1 MLIFIWCPFC
11 PRVTTVA
18 YKRPQSFGKKCTWQ
32 LHLNTHAP
40 LTQQSQSGLTMP
52 RSRHSVRTNQETNSH
67 TTHQGILSQSF
78 QLAEPLWTD
87 PSLRSGISVHKL
99 ISTKKKAH
107 TGNEFLNI
115 LKKSLHTRKKPPP
128 PQICRFHLNDVQ
140 KQSPRHYRG
149 PQAKRYHRP
158 Y

>member
-87 PSLRSGISVHKL
+87 PSLRSGISLRKL
-99 ISTKKKAH
+99 ISTEKKKKKNRQGMNCRTFSKMLACEEKA
-107 TGNEFLNI
+107 TTTTTVQSVLFCGLNFFTLCLPGMSI
-115 LKKSLHTRKKPPP
+115 SL
-128 PQICRFHLNDVQ
+128 
-140 KQSPRHYRG
+140 
-149 PQAKRYHRP
+149 
-158 Y
+158 